1 MESILKLRVVL
12 NVGFLLLLI
21 NNLSFTSDLLEPTRT
36 LSGTGASVG
45 KLSVFSEPQGLEV
58 TLDGKKIGKT
68 PVFSQKV
75 APGVHVLLVKNA
87 ETEICVAPAQN
98 LRLSLYKGSF
108 IEIPAETK
116 EVLRQPDLDDVK
128 TPPKPKTD
136 QSAQKKAEFYP
147 RYWPF
152 NPVGPIN

>member
-1 MESILKLRVVL
+1 MVSILRLRGVL

-21 NNLSFTSDLLEPTRT
+21 NNLSFASDLIEPTRT
-36 LSGTGASVG
+36 LSGTGSSVG

-68 PVFSQKV
+68 PVFSQIV
-75 APGVHVLLVKNA
+75 APGVHVLMVKNA
-87 ETEICVAPAQN
+87 ETKISVAPAQN

-108 IEIPAETK
+108 IEVPEETK
-116 EVLRQPDLDDVK
+116 EVLGQPDLDGVK
-128 TPPKPKTD
+128 TPPKPEAE
-136 QSAQKKAEFYP
+136 QPAPKKAEFYP

-152 NPVGPIN
+152 NPRGPIN